1 MLDRSSAADYV
12 YAKTSGRLAKSFVGQ
27 RANQLF
33 AVKSLAELWQL
44 VFNTEVPMVPEAM
57 LAQKLENDARKRF
70 IQEFCDLLSLFSTP
84 DPVALQLL
92 RRFDYSNLK
101 KINFALRT
109 GQASMPQIVDIG
121 KFSSIKYEAWPNVAE
136 MTSGTKLSWFNK
148 PVEMAD
154 VKTFEHNL
162 DVQYVKDLWHVVQN
176 YHGEDKTAIE
186 KLISEELIIDNI
198 VWAIRLRVYFQMKP
212 EEVISYL
219 AWVTEIGEK
228 SDPIA
233 GPALEILDKSLDTY
247 EDWRNWRYA
256 KFLNPHEEGVIWN
269 VDPGWIQTSARAAI
283 QRRAL
288 QMFHRF
294 PCSPAVLAPWFK
306 IKQQELD
313 YIRRAAEGL
322 RLNVQV
328 EEMNKY

>member
-12 YAKTSGRLAKSFVGQ
+12 YAKTSGRLSKSFVGQ

-44 VFNTEVPMVPEAM
+44 VFETEVPMVPEAL
-57 LAQKLENDARKRF
+57 LAQKLENDAQNRF
-70 IQEFCDLLSLFSTP
+70 IQEFCELLSLFSNP

-109 GQASMPQIVDIG
+109 GQASMPAIVDIG
-121 KFSSIKYEAWPNVAE
+121 KFSTIKYDAWPNVAA

-148 PVEMAD
+148 PVEIAD
-154 VKTFEHNL
+154 VKAFEHNL
-162 DVQYVKDLWHVVQN
+162 DVQYVKDLWAAVQN
-176 YHGEDKTAIE
+176 YRGEDRPAIE

-198 VWAIRLRVYFQMKP
+198 VWTIRLRVYFQMKP
-212 EEVISYL
+212 EEVIPYL
-219 AWVTEIGEK
+219 AWVGEMGQK
-228 SDPIA
+228 TDPIA
-233 GPALEILDKSLDTY
+233 GPALDVLKKSLDTY
-247 EDWRNWRYA
+247 EDWQHWRYVE
-256 KFLNPHEEGVIWN
+256 FLNPHEEGVVWN
-269 VDPGWIQTSARAAI
+269 VDPRWIQTSARAAN
-283 QRRAL
+283 QKRAL

-294 PCSPAVLAPWFK
+294 PCSPAVLVPWFK

-322 RLNVQV
+322 RLNV
-328 EEMNKY
+328 EPEKIK